1 MCARPSP
8 IGGGCQSRAS
18 LSAASRCRRDAR
30 RDGRSLRER
39 DTHTHESTQGLPAH
53 NVTRADKQ
61 MCLRVFASAHE
72 RVTILMRL
80 ARRDEKQIGH
90 VCSASRCADFQLVH
104 TTSTTCSDT
113 AGRGVG
119 GRGAR
124 IRCTRHERTH
134 DYETATRPAHAIYMQ
149 HPLPNPLQNRRLQI
163 LSDAISVRSKRIYIY
178 IKCPLY
184 VEPISRRH
192 EDEAPSKCT
201 RAHTDTRTHT
211 HLHSGKLA
219 DDIRRDHVK
228 WVCVMMTERERTRT
242 KKNR

>member
-113 AGRGVG
+113 AGGAWAEGGADG
-119 GRGAR
+119 GRVFDVHGTNAR
-124 IRCTRHERTH
+124 TTMKPRLGQHTPYICNTPSPIHSKTADCRYCLMQYRCDLNANIYISSAPCTWSPFHAVTK
-134 DYETATRPAHAIYMQ
+134 TRPPANARELTQTH
-149 HPLPNPLQNRRLQI
+149 
-163 LSDAISVRSKRIYIY
+163 
-178 IKCPLY
+178 
-184 VEPISRRH
+184 
-192 EDEAPSKCT
+192 
-201 RAHTDTRTHT
+201 AHTHT
-211 HLHSGKLA
+211 CTLANWLTTFDVIMSSGY
-219 DDIRRDHVK
+219 V
-228 WVCVMMTERERTRT
+228 
-242 KKNR
+242 